1 MQKRGEF
8 DNLMKYQPKSF
19 TATAILGCS
28 VAFQSIAL
36 SQAQPQTS
44 GAGQPMLFQPMTSD
58 TKANYQ
64 TEFTHSFRSDLNRG
78 DQSQGD
84 FSASRFGLD
93 YSRLFTSSETYT
105 WGIGA
110 GWDYAYFDLPTGVPV
125 PDTFQST
132 YLRLSN
138 QWRFAD
144 NWSLRTDLRPGI
156 YSDFQDISGGDFNMP
171 FTAILAYDYSAS
183 LTFVAGLNFNYQSDV
198 PFIGGPGVIWRFAE
212 GWQLRAVL
220 PKPQLIF
227 SPTQEWMFFVGG
239 ELRGITARVAEDFG
253 TTQNNPA
260 LNDDNLSYREIR
272 LGAGARY
279 RFHRL
284 FNVTVEGGYAID
296 RRFQY
301 QDANLLLNGDGAPYV
316 QVSVNGSY

>member
-1 MQKRGEF
+1 MTYRRT
-8 DNLMKYQPKSF
+8 SF
-19 TATAILGCS
+19 TAAAILACS
-28 VAFQSIAL
+28 AALQSIAL
-36 SQAQPQTS
+36 SQGQPQS
-44 GAGQPMLFQPMTSD
+44 AGAGQPILFQPMTGGA
-58 TKANYQ
+58 KANYQ
-64 TEFTHSFRSDLNRG
+64 ADFTHSFGSDLNLG
-78 DQSQGD
+78 DQSLGD

-105 WGIGA
+105 WGVGG
-110 GWDYAYFDLPTGVPV
+110 GWDYADFDLPTGVPA
-125 PDTFQST
+125 PDSLQST
-132 YLRLSN
+132 YLRLSS
-138 QWRFAD
+138 QWQFA
-144 NWSLRTDLRPGI
+144 NKWSLRTDLRPGI
-156 YSDFQDISGGDFNMP
+156 YSDFQDLSGGDLNVP
-171 FTAILAYDYSAS
+171 LTAILAYDFSPT
-183 LTFVAGLNFNYQSDV
+183 LTLVAGLNFNYQSDV

-220 PKPQLIF
+220 PKPQLTY
-227 SPTQEWMFFVGG
+227 SPNQEWMLFVGG
-239 ELRGITARVAEDFG
+239 ELRGITGRVAEDFG
-253 TTQNNPA
+253 KAYNNPA

-316 QVSVNGSY
+316 QISINGSY